1 MADEAVVP
9 SLSSTSTGVGARFI
23 TADDIQAARTRRE
36 EQWRAAYARLGQ
48 EPPPQQQEEAYD
60 GRSLA
65 EKLAA
70 NRAAKQ
76 EEYEERTKLAN
87 QFRALTEDE
96 TAYLDTLREKREE
109 EERMRKLEDGEELK
123 SYREAVAAKIAAKPP
138 PALPG
143 STPAA
148 AKPPAPSKPP
158 APKKEPAKKGSLK
171 GIVVKKKAKP
181 AASKPAA
188 PQAKAEPTST
198 TKEPTSASKDASSTS
213 AKDTSTRPADDD
225 GDEPSAKRRKTSA
238 S

>member
-1 MADEAVVP
+1 MTEEAVVP

-23 TADDIQAARTRRE
+23 TADDIQAARVRRE

-48 EPPPQQQEEAYD
+48 EPPPQQTEEDYD

-109 EERMRKLEDGEELK
+109 EERLRKLEDGEELK
-123 SYREAVAAKIAAKPP
+123 SYREAVAAKMTAKPP
-138 PALPG
+138 PNIPG
-143 STPAA
+143 TAA
-148 AKPPAPSKPP
+148 AAATKPPAPSKPP
-158 APKKEPAKKGSLK
+158 PPKKEPAKKGSLK

-181 AASKPAA
+181 AKPPPAKEDKGSA
-188 PQAKAEPTST
+188 PTPTT
-198 TKEPTSASKDASSTS
+198 
-213 AKDTSTRPADDD
+213 DDS
-225 GDEPSAKRRKTSA
+225 DEPSAKRRRIS
-238 S
+238 SS

>member
-1 MADEAVVP
+1 MADDAVVP

-48 EPPPQQQEEAYD
+48 EPPPQQTEEDYD

-123 SYREAVAAKIAAKPP
+123 SYREAVAAKLSAKPP
-138 PALPG
+138 PTLPG
-143 STPAA
+143 SASATI
-148 AKPPAPSKPP
+148 KPPPPTKPTPS
-158 APKKEPAKKGSLK
+158 KKEPAKKGSLK

-181 AASKPAA
+181 AAPKPTAA
-188 PQAKAEPTST
+188 PTADAKAQGP
-198 TKEPTSASKDASSTS
+198 SADSDKAATPITIKDNS
-213 AKDTSTRPADDD
+213 ARPADTD
-225 GDEPSAKRRKTSA
+225 GDEPSAKRRKTS
-238 S
+238 

>member
-143 STPAA
+143 STSAT

-188 PQAKAEPTST
+188 SQAKGESTST
-198 TKEPTSASKDASSTS
+198 KESTSVSKATPPAPSKDN
-213 AKDTSTRPADDD
+213 STRSADDD

>member
-48 EPPPQQQEEAYD
+48 EPPPQHQEEAYD

-171 GIVVKKKAKP
+171 GIVVRKKAKP
-181 AASKPAA
+181 AAGKPAA
-188 PQAKAEPTST
+188 PQAKAESTST
-198 TKEPTSASKDASSTS
+198 KESASALKDASALT
-213 AKDTSTRPADDD
+213 AKDGATRSADDD